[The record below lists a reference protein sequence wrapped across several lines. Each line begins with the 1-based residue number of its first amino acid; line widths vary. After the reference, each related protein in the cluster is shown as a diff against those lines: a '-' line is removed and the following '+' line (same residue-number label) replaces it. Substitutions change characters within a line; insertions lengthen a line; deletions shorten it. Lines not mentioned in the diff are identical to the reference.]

1 MAMQNNIKFKNTM
14 NRLIKSLINKQIHIK
29 FLVFLLIILSMIKK
43 NSIMLRRMNKNL
55 INKHWKTYKNSVKT
69 YQLLIL
75 NKINKQIKKFNF
87 YKNKIINYL
96 NV

>member
-75 NKINKQIKKFNF
+75 NKINKQIKKFNY

>member
-1 MAMQNNIKFKNTM
+1 MQNNIKFKNTM

-75 NKINKQIKKFNF
+75 NKINKQIKKFNY